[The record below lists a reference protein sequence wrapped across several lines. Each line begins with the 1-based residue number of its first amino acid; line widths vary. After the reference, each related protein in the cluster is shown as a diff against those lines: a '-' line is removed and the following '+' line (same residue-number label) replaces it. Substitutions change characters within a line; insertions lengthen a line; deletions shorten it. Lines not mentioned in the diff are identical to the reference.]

1 MTYYLK
7 MLFLPCL
14 HVLRKQEQS
23 EGHLPAAV
31 PFLAG
36 PSHHVPETEYLS
48 PCHSYHD
55 SERWHLLLSIVCPCY
70 DKYTEESYVFQTVH

>member
-7 MLFLPCL
+7 MLFLPYL
-14 HVLRKQEQS
+14 HVQQRREQA

-31 PFLAG
+31 PFLSG
-36 PSHHVPETEYLS
+36 LSHHVSETEYLS
-48 PCHSYHD
+48 PCHPYHN
-55 SERWHLLLSIVCPCY
+55 SEQWHLLLSTVCPCY

>member
-14 HVLRKQEQS
+14 HVQQKREQS
-23 EGHLPAAV
+23 EGHLLAAV

-36 PSHHVPETEYLS
+36 LSHHVSETGYLLS
-48 PCHSYHD
+48 FHYHHD
-55 SERWHLLLSIVCPCY
+55 SGQWHLVRSTAYSCY
-70 DKYTEESYVFQTVH
+70 DKYTEESYDFQNVH